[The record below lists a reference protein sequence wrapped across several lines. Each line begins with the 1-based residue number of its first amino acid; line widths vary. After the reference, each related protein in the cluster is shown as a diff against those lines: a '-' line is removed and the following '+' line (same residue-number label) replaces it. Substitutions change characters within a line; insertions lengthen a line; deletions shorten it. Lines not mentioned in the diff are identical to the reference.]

1 MHMFGLVSPTPR
13 GKNLFPGSVQ
23 PKPCVDVAAG
33 LDVSVGFAVGGG
45 FAVDGGFAA
54 SWGQGA
60 GGLGFG
66 VWSGC

>member
-33 LDVSVGFAVGGG
+33 LDVSVGFAVG
-45 FAVDGGFAA
+45 FAI
-54 SWGQGA
+54 
-60 GGLGFG
+60 
-66 VWSGC
+66 GCRQSKKGPNWLEEKF